1 VCVKAHVVI
10 KTQFKHIKNMKK
22 YKKLAILLL
31 SIAIGVLAYYTP
43 FPVWAANTIIALS
56 VTVAAYKNINKVLED
71 NTPLKNNKALE
82 NNKCKHDFFRT
93 TKNYKR
99 AKKCVKCRLVVMV

>member
-1 VCVKAHVVI
+1 
-10 KTQFKHIKNMKK
+10 MKK
-22 YKKLAILLL
+22 YKKLIILLF

-43 FPVWAANTIIALS
+43 FPIWAANTIIALS
-56 VTVAAYKNINKVLED
+56 FTVAAYKNINKVLEN
-71 NTPLKNNKALE
+71 NTPLKNNKTLE

-99 AKKCVKCRLVVMV
+99 AKKCVKCKLVVMV